1 MGQNRPRHEAGDFEL
16 LPGGLAG
23 VRRGA
28 VADLLFGAFLALI
41 LVRAAHSVPELVRV
55 AYWILLTC
63 VSRPLP
69 CRARGG

>member
-55 AYWILLTC
+55 A
-63 VSRPLP
+63 
-69 CRARGG
+69 

>member
-28 VADLLFGAFLALI
+28 VTDLLFGAFLALI
-41 LVRAAHSVPELVRV
+41 LVRAAHS
-55 AYWILLTC
+55 
-63 VSRPLP
+63 
-69 CRARGG
+69 RARAGSSRLADLLAGLEAV